1 MRLFRALSVSAAIV
15 TLLLIFLGGVVRVT
29 GSGLGCPDWPLCH
42 GQVIPPLEGPVL
54 IEWTHRL
61 VASVTT
67 LFIVLMAVVAWAA
80 LRRHRP
86 IFLLST
92 LAVVLL
98 VVQVLLGGI
107 TVLLELPP
115 LIVLAHLAVSMGV
128 LGSVAA
134 AAAYSYPRP
143 KGAVPDPR
151 FVAWALA
158 VAIASYVLTLT
169 GGFVVG
175 TNSTAA
181 CLSYPFCNW
190 PGLIPTDLFQS
201 IHFTHRIVA
210 LVVAIMTVYLV
221 VFARKRAMG
230 TLVERWAYVTLGTL
244 VAQVIVGA
252 LNPVLAFP
260 AWVRAVHL
268 GLAAAVWGASAVTA
282 VLAYR
287 KASPREELEEELG
300 GAQAA
305 QPTLGDYVALA
316 KPRIVLLLL
325 ITTAAT
331 MVMAAK
337 GLPPLGIFLATM
349 LGGALAAG
357 GANAINCYMDRDI
370 DGLMSRTRRRPLP
383 RRRIDPLEALAFGL
397 VLSVAAV
404 AVFGIFVNPMSLLL
418 ALAGILYYVLIYT
431 RLLKRVTPQNI
442 VIGGA
447 AGAIAPMVGW
457 AAVRGSIDLPAVLVF
472 AIIFLWT
479 PPHFWAL
486 SLLVKD
492 EYARAGVPMLPIVK
506 GDGET
511 RKQILF
517 YSLILVP
524 VTVLMVISGA
534 VGTFYAVSALV
545 LGVAFVAVAVQLFR
559 NGSTLWARR
568 MFMYSNYY
576 LALLFAAMVADM
588 FVGRGGS

>member
-1 MRLFRALSVSAAIV
+1 MRLFRGLSVTAGAL
-15 TLLLIFLGGVVRVT
+15 TLVLIFLGGVVRVT

-42 GQVIPPLEGPVL
+42 GRVIPPLEGPVL

-61 VASVTT
+61 VASLTT
-67 LFIVLMAVVAWAA
+67 LFIVLMAVVAWTA

-92 LAVVLL
+92 LAVALL
-98 VVQVLLGGI
+98 IVQILLGGI

-128 LGSVAA
+128 LGAVAA
-134 AAAYSYPRP
+134 AAAHSYPRP
-143 KGAVPDPR
+143 KGAQPDAR

-158 VAIASYVLTLT
+158 VAAASYVLILT

-190 PGLIPTDLFQS
+190 PALIPTDIFQS
-201 IHFTHRIVA
+201 IHFTHRLVA
-210 LVVAIMTVYLV
+210 LVVGIMVVLLAVY
-221 VFARKRAMG
+221 ARKQNHSPKVR
-230 TLVERWAYVTLGTL
+230 RWANLTLIALL
-244 VAQVIVGA
+244 VQVIIGA
-252 LNPVLAFP
+252 LNPILAFP

-268 GLAAAVWGASAVTA
+268 AAAAAVWAAAAVTA

-287 KASPREELEEELG
+287 QSLPQEQLAEDEGEV
-300 GAQAA
+300 QAA
-305 QPTLGDYVALA
+305 QPSLGDYIALT

-325 ITTAAT
+325 ITTACT
-331 MVMAAK
+331 MVVAAR
-337 GLPPLGIFLATM
+337 GLPPLATFLFTM

-383 RRRIDPLEALAFGL
+383 RRRIDPMEALAFGM
-397 VLSVAAV
+397 VLAV
-404 AVFGIFVNPMSLLL
+404 SSLAIFGTFVNPMSLFL
-418 ALAGILYYVLIYT
+418 ALAGILYYVAIYT
-431 RLLKRVTPQNI
+431 RLLKRITPQNI

-457 AAVRGSIDLPAVLVF
+457 AAVRGSLDIPALLVF

-486 SLLVKD
+486 SLLVKE
-492 EYARAGVPMLPIVK
+492 EYATAGIPMMPIVK

-511 RKQILF
+511 RKQILI
-517 YSLILVP
+517 YSVILVP
-524 VTVLMVISGA
+524 ISVLMVLSGA
-534 VGTFYAVSALV
+534 VGTFYTVVAILLGAV
-545 LGVAFVAVAVQLFR
+545 FVAVAYQLFKD
-559 NGSTLWARR
+559 GSRLWAKR

-576 LALLFAAMVADM
+576 LALLFAAMVVDM
-588 FVGRGGS
+588 FVGRPS

>member
-1 MRLFRALSVSAAIV
+1 MKLFRALSVTAAV
-15 TLLLIFLGGVVRVT
+15 TTLLLIFLGGVVRVT

-42 GQVIPPLEGPVL
+42 GRVIPPLEGPIL

-61 VASVTT
+61 VASLAT
-67 LFIVLMAVVAWAA
+67 LFIVLMAVVAWTA
-80 LRRHRP
+80 LRSHKP
-86 IFLLST
+86 IFALST
-92 LAVVLL
+92 LAVALL
-98 VVQVLLGGI
+98 VVQILLGGI

-128 LGSVAA
+128 LGAVAA

-143 KGAVPDPR
+143 KGARPDPR
-151 FVAWALA
+151 FVTWAIA
-158 VAIASYVLTLT
+158 VAVASYLLILT

-181 CLSYPFCNW
+181 CLSFPFCNW
-190 PGLIPTDLFQS
+190 PGLIPFDIFQS

-210 LVVAIMTVYLV
+210 LVVGIMIVYL
-221 VFARKRAMG
+221 ALHAKRQELAPR
-230 TLVERWAYVTLGTL
+230 VRRWAYLTLGLLL
-244 VAQVIVGA
+244 VQVVIGA
-252 LNPVLAFP
+252 LNPILAFP

-268 GLAAAVWGASAVTA
+268 AAAGAVWASSAVTA

-287 KASPREELEEELG
+287 LASPQEQLAEEMEGTE
-300 GAQAA
+300 AA

-331 MVMAAK
+331 MAVAAR
-337 GLPPLGIFLATM
+337 GLPPLGTFLATM
-349 LGGALAAG
+349 VGGALAAG

-397 VLSVAAV
+397 VLAIASL
-404 AVFGIFVNPMSLLL
+404 AVFGTFVNPTSLLL

-472 AIIFLWT
+472 AIIFMWT

-486 SLLVKD
+486 SLLVKE
-492 EYARAGVPMLPIVK
+492 EYASAGIPMLPIVK

-511 RKQILF
+511 RKQILL
-517 YSLILVP
+517 YSMLLVP
-524 VTVLMVISGA
+524 VTVLMVLSGTVGPFYTVAAVVLGA
-534 VGTFYAVSALV
+534 V
-545 LGVAFVAVAVQLFR
+545 FVAIAFQLFR
-559 NGSTLWARR
+559 DGSRLWARR

-588 FVGRGGS
+588 FVGKGGS